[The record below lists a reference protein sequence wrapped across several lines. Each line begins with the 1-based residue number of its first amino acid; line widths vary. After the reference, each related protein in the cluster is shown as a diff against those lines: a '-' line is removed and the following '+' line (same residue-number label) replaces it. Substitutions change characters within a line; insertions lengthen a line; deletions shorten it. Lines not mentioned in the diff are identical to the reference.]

1 MSIPIVCL
9 PIDEHLNKLFLYR
22 YNIINE
28 NDEKPVSD
36 LDEKLFKSFVASIKH
51 IKSHNKLYA
60 NELLYD
66 LVTEMYSV
74 MDDNLMNDSQ
84 LEQLLAL
91 M

>member
-1 MSIPIVCL
+1 MSIPIICL

-22 YNIINE
+22 YNLINE

-36 LDEKLFKSFVASIKH
+36 LDKKLFKSFASSIKY

-66 LVTEMYSV
+66 LVTEIYSI
-74 MDDNLMNDSQ
+74 MDDNLMYDSQ